1 MDRLTTLLEI
11 IEEAIKINNCFL
23 KRSLEKKG
31 SYNFGRK
38 HNSSRKKYRDPI
50 ELDAIY
56 KKPQLFKEKQ
66 DK

>member
-1 MDRLTTLLEI
+1 MDRPTTLLEI

-31 SYNFGRK
+31 SYNFGRRYG
-38 HNSSRKKYRDPI
+38 SGGKKYRDPI

-56 KKPQLFKEKQ
+56 RKP
-66 DK
+66 